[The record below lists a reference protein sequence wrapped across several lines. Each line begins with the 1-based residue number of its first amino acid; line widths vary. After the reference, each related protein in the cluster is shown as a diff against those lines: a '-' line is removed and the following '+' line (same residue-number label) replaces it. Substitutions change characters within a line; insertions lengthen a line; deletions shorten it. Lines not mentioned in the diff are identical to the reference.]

1 MPRKLPGWLLSLGY
15 TSKISHSDRE
25 YKDQNDVLLECYR
38 SLYIDI
44 VSSLYVHAPIYQY
57 HGIRVHCY
65 SSRLPGNHSSTN
77 TRQLRYARCQV
88 KYCTAQHIY
97 TGTTAV
103 PRKILSR
110 AHQADSTLY
119 LQNIN
124 CKICHS
130 DRKYKDPIELLLVRH
145 RSLYFDHMFL
155 VFTPKTGTTHPANL
169 R

>member
-1 MPRKLPGWLLSLGY
+1 MSLGY

-25 YKDQNDVLLECYR
+25 YKGPNDVLLECYR

-77 TRQLRYARCQV
+77 TRQLRYARYQV
-88 KYCTAQHIY
+88 P
-97 TGTTAV
+97 G
-103 PRKILSR
+103 KILY
-110 AHQADSTLY
+110 STIY
-119 LQNIN
+119 IPVLQQCREKYYHGLIRLIVR
-124 CKICHS
+124 CTSKICHS
-130 DRKYKDPIELLLVRH
+130 DRKYKDPIKLLLVRH
-145 RSLYFDHMFL
+145 RSLYFNHMFL